1 MRSSASASS
10 PADDEGAGEE
20 AAFDEEF
27 DPDAPLQPDS
37 GGRNRKRAVLAVL
50 PFLGIG
56 LACVLLL
63 LGWGLEPLWAFAIL
77 PPILF
82 CSALAYIVF
91 SSDFLEDRT

>member
-1 MRSSASASS
+1 MRSSGTASADT
-10 PADDEGAGEE
+10 DDEGTGE
-20 AAFDEEF
+20 AATFDEEF

-56 LACVLLL
+56 LTCLVLL

>member
-1 MRSSASASS
+1 MRSSATAD
-10 PADDEGAGEE
+10 ADDESEE

-27 DPDAPLQPDS
+27 DPNAPLQPDS
-37 GGRNRKRAVLAVL
+37 GDRNRKRAVLAVL

>member
-1 MRSSASASS
+1 MRSSATAS
-10 PADDEGAGEE
+10 ADDEGEE

-50 PFLGIG
+50 PFLSIG
-56 LACVLLL
+56 LFTVLLL
-63 LGWGLEPLWAFAIL
+63 LIWGLEPLWAFAIL